1 MGSLNV
7 FYSDLAISGHYCLQV
22 TIGIALALNT
32 LLLAYTHK
40 FTHICAQIY
49 YKRHFFR
56 CSANNKI
63 WHLEAI
69 LRAALRI
76 ASFLNL
82 GLCLR
87 ARNFVKLKLM
97 SQAVAEWLRA
107 WDTLTMFEAKVYGRS

>member
-1 MGSLNV
+1 M
-7 FYSDLAISGHYCLQV
+7 FYSALAISGHYCLQV
-22 TIGIALALNT
+22 TIGIAPALNT
-32 LLLAYTHK
+32 ILLAYTHT
-40 FTHICAQIY
+40 FTHICAQIC

-82 GLCLR
+82 GLGLR
-87 ARNFVKLKLM
+87 ARNIVKLKLM
-97 SQAVAEWLRA
+97 NQAVAEWSRA